1 MIQSL
6 LSEDRSLYNLVFF
19 GPHPQWLNTFM
30 VFITVPENFGL
41 AAVVAAL
48 FLLTTCGN
56 RGRRLV
62 VSLLCGVGV
71 SDPLSSFGIK
81 SLVARPRPCH
91 GIVSDH
97 LLKGCSDSFSF
108 PSSHA
113 VNIFCAATILS
124 RIYPKAMIPAYVFA
138 AMVGYSR
145 VYIGVHYPFD
155 VLGGAVI
162 GIAIGYLVSAVV
174 LKVSRHFS
182 FLTPRSVEKDPS
194 LAP

>member
-1 MIQSL
+1 MIVSL
-6 LSEDRSLYNLVFF
+6 LSFDRALYNSVLF
-19 GPHPQWLNTFM
+19 GPHPPWLNAIM

-56 RGRRLV
+56 TGRRLV
-62 VSLLCGVGV
+62 VSLLAGVGI

-91 GIVSDH
+91 GIISDH
-97 LLKGCSDSFSF
+97 LLKGCSDSWSF

-124 RIYPKAMIPAYVFA
+124 RIYPKASVPAYLFA
-138 AMVGYSR
+138 AAVGYSR
-145 VYIGVHYPFD
+145 VYIGVHYPLD
-155 VLGGAVI
+155 VIGGAVI
-162 GIAIGYLVSAVV
+162 GTFLGLGVSWAV
-174 LKVSRHFS
+174 LKLSCRFS
-182 FLTPRSVEKDPS
+182 FLSPIG
-194 LAP
+194 

>member
-1 MIQSL
+1 MIESL
-6 LSEDRSLYNLVFF
+6 LSEDRAIYNSVLF
-19 GPHPQWLNTFM
+19 GPHPQWLNSLM

-56 RGRRLV
+56 RGRLLV
-62 VSLLCGVGV
+62 ASLLAGVGI

-97 LLKGCSDSFSF
+97 LLKGCSDSWSF

-124 RIYPKAMIPAYVFA
+124 RIYPKAAVPAYLFA
-138 AMVGYSR
+138 AAVCYSR
-145 VYIGVHYPFD
+145 VYIGVHYPLD
-155 VLGGAVI
+155 VIGGA
-162 GIAIGYLVSAVV
+162 AIGTLLGLGVSWAA
-174 LKVSRHFS
+174 LKLAERFS
-182 FLTPRSVEKDPS
+182 FLSPVG
-194 LAP
+194 

>member
-1 MIQSL
+1 MIDSL
-6 LSEDRSLYNLVFF
+6 LSLDRSLYNRVLF
-19 GPHPQWLNTFM
+19 GPHPPWLNSLM

-62 VSLLCGVGV
+62 VSLLLGVGV

-81 SLVARPRPCH
+81 ALVARPRPCH
-91 GIVSDH
+91 GIISDH
-97 LLKGCSDSFSF
+97 LLKGCSDSWSF

-124 RIYPKAMIPAYVFA
+124 RVYPKAAVPAYFFA
-138 AMVGYSR
+138 AAVCYSR
-145 VYIGVHYPFD
+145 VYIGVHYPLD
-155 VLGGAVI
+155 VLGGA
-162 GIAIGYLVSAVV
+162 AIGTLLGLGVSWAV
-174 LKVSRHFS
+174 LRLSSRFS
-182 FLTPRSVEKDPS
+182 FLSPVG
-194 LAP
+194 